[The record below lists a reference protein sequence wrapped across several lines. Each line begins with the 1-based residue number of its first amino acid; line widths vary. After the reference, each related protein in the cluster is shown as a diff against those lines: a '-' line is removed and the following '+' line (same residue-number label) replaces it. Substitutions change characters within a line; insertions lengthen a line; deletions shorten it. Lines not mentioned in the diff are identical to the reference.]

1 MKAPDSRYPHPL
13 PDYAVDLLMSAK
25 CLLAVKPEDYH
36 HAEEALDCAVEA
48 FENQMP
54 LWSEGEIFTEF
65 VWRAFLRQ
73 RGAVK

>member
-1 MKAPDSRYPHPL
+1 MSRLNPSLSPL
-13 PDYAVDLLMSAK
+13 PDYAVDLLIAAK
-25 CLLAVKPEDYH
+25 RLLNVTPEDYH

-54 LWSEGEIFTEF
+54 LWSEGVIFTES
-65 VWRAFLRQ
+65 VWLAFLRQ